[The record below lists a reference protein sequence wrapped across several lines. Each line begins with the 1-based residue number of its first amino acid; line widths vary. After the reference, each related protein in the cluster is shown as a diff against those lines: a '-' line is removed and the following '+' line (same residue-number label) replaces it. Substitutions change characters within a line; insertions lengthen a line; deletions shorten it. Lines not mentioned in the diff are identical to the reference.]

1 MLKVF
6 YKLASSSLPL
16 KGRCSLCRTLT
27 LKTNSQKA
35 KKIRRD
41 KKNGVK
47 ILFLC
52 AQKSSPQRWSN
63 LLSHPPPPP
72 RDRAKLEKERKE
84 KSRQLGLIRTEG
96 SDGGEDMERER
107 RTFQLQMCEVGG
119 LVPVK
124 IPAPDTFH
132 IPEVGS
138 VQPARVVFLGGD
150 SIFLSVV
157 NCAGPGARQSRGG

>member
-1 MLKVF
+1 MGARGKKKTKSVENSF
-6 YKLASSSLPL
+6 FKSSSQ
-16 KGRCSLCRTLT
+16 RS
-27 LKTNSQKA
+27 SH
-35 KKIRRD
+35 
-41 KKNGVK
+41 
-47 ILFLC
+47 FL
-52 AQKSSPQRWSN
+52 
-63 LLSHPPPPP
+63 PPPSPH
-72 RDRAKLEKERKE
+72 DRAKLEKERKE

-138 VQPARVVFLGGD
+138 VRPARVVFLWEIPYFYPR
-150 SIFLSVV
+150 S
-157 NCAGPGARQSRGG
+157 NCAVPGARRIPCQG

>member
-1 MLKVF
+1 MGGEPSQLKIETLV
-6 YKLASSSLPL
+6 SLSVPL
-16 KGRCSLCRTLT
+16 
-27 LKTNSQKA
+27 
-35 KKIRRD
+35 
-41 KKNGVK
+41 
-47 ILFLC
+47 
-52 AQKSSPQRWSN
+52 P
-63 LLSHPPPPP
+63 HPPPPC
-72 RDRAKLEKERKE
+72 DRAKLEKERKE

-138 VQPARVVFLGGD
+138 VQPARVVFLWEIPYFYPRSTAPFQAPGESLAKDKHAGGSQILGRVMQKWVTRVIKGKMIKSLD
-150 SIFLSVV
+150 RADIL
-157 NCAGPGARQSRGG
+157 